1 MERTNGPS
9 NPLALAVLVLLC
21 ERPMHPYEIAAT
33 LRMRHA
39 EGSIKIR
46 YGSLYTVIE
55 GLQRECL
62 VAVKE
67 IVRDG
72 RRPERTIYEITSAG
86 QERMRT
92 WLRDLIEIPVKEYP
106 KFEAALSLLPA
117 VPPAEAV
124 ALLEARSRRLARW
137 QRRSEPGSRLSRKSS
152 SHYSWSRT
160 SIGSLSSRLSGSSLT
175 TFSVGSPRTRRTHG
189 PGRVSIQSLAA
200 TLRRQ
205 GKGRRDLYRGGSSH
219 GDCDPDQ
226 VPKP

>member
-46 YGSLYTVIE
+46 YGSLYSVIE

-67 IVRDG
+67 VVRDG
-72 RRPERTIYEITSAG
+72 RRPERTIYEITTAG

-137 QRRSEPGSRLSRKSS
+137 QRRSEP
-152 SHYSWSRT
+152 
-160 SIGSLSSRLSGSSLT
+160 
-175 TFSVGSPRTRRTHG
+175 
-189 PGRVSIQSLAA
+189 
-200 TLRRQ
+200 
-205 GKGRRDLYRGGSSH
+205 
-219 GDCDPDQ
+219 
-226 VPKP
+226 

>member
-1 MERTNGPS
+1 MKRTNGPS

-46 YGSLYTVIE
+46 YGSLYTIIE

-92 WLRDLIEIPVKEYP
+92 WLRDLIEIP
-106 KFEAALSLLPA
+106 SRNTRSSRQHCRSC
-117 VPPAEAV
+117 PPCPQPR
-124 ALLEARSRRLARW
+124 RSPCSRLDRGGWARW
-137 QRRSEPGSRLSRKSS
+137 QRRSEP
-152 SHYSWSRT
+152 
-160 SIGSLSSRLSGSSLT
+160 
-175 TFSVGSPRTRRTHG
+175 
-189 PGRVSIQSLAA
+189 
-200 TLRRQ
+200 
-205 GKGRRDLYRGGSSH
+205 
-219 GDCDPDQ
+219 
-226 VPKP
+226 